1 MMNDLKISEFE
12 GLNALKI
19 TNCGEERRNDIQEP
33 LYKELKTR
41 GDFILPKS

>member
-1 MMNDLKISEFE
+1 MNDLMDNEFK

-19 TNCGEERRNDIQEP
+19 TNCGGERNDIQEP

-41 GDFILPKS
+41 GDFIPPKS